1 MRIVTDDGIGLEAD
15 RRGSEAVAAFLVEPV
30 VPS

>member
-15 RRGSEAVAAFLVEPV
+15 RLGFAAVAAFLVEPV